1 MDIIKVL
8 WLGDDVPKFE
18 LKVNT
23 LFDAYNLT

>member
-8 WLGDDVPKFE
+8 WLGDDVLKFE

-23 LFDAYNLT
+23 LFDANMLT